1 MVLCSRPSGKV
12 KLSSFTSQSCKT
24 AKKCTKIV
32 LHVQSC
38 CFANLNLLLLW
49 RSRCHRGRCLGS
61 VHTYQ
66 DIFESATFSLR
77 IRLPSTRIWCI
88 RHTNPQV
95 FESALQSGNFLIRHE
110 SSRRCR
116 AECYRCF
123 TSWTSVSSLITCM
136 LLNLAM
142 ITVHLNYAKRRLD
155 IL

>member
-49 RSRCHRGRCLGS
+49 RSRCHRGRCLGP

-95 FESALQSGNFLIRHE
+95 FESALQSGNFLNTPRILKTVP
-110 SSRRCR
+110 SRML
-116 AECYRCF
+116 
-123 TSWTSVSSLITCM
+123 SL
-136 LLNLAM
+136 LYFLDFSFKSYN
-142 ITVHLNYAKRRLD
+142 VYAVKPSYDYCTPQLC
-155 IL
+155 